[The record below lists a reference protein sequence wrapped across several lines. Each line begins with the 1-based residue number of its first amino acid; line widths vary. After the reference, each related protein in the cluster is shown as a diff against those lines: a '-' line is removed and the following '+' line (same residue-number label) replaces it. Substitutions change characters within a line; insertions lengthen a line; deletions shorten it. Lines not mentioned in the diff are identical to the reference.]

1 MRRPRFIVAAVVAVA
16 VIVGIAST
24 PATAGT
30 LFFQVTG
37 GNEVAVDFGTVS
49 FALSE
54 NADGDLFEVAPSFFA
69 FFDSVFVTLVSP
81 FVDQDV
87 DAVNGLTT
95 YSYGAGT
102 VTLDIAAH
110 RDDGESATGQAIL
123 PTLPFSFT
131 VCEGCDSVSGNGSA
145 NDFEIRFGNGLVDP
159 QLAALLRI
167 RPQLGPGVIDFGLED
182 IDGGPNSDIRTGFDH
197 RGAFPMQIEVVEAP
211 EPASAWL
218 MLTAGGALFLRR
230 RSRTA

>member
-1 MRRPRFIVAAVVAVA
+1 MRAPRFIAAATVAAT
-16 VIVGIAST
+16 IGIASA

-30 LFFQVTG
+30 LFFQVSG
-37 GNEVAVDFGTVS
+37 SPEVAVDFGTVS

-54 NADGDLFEVAPSFFA
+54 NADGDAFEVAPSFFV
-69 FFDSVFVTLVSP
+69 FFDSVFVTLTSP

-87 DAVNGLTT
+87 GAGFTT

-110 RDDGESATGQAIL
+110 RDDGQSATGQAIL

-131 VCEGCDSVSGNGSA
+131 VCEGCDSLSGGGLA
-145 NDFEIRFGNGLVDP
+145 GDFEIEFGNGLIDP

-167 RPQLGPGVIDFGLED
+167 EPQIGPGRIDFGLED
-182 IDGGPNSDIRTGFDH
+182 IDGDPASAVRTGFDH
-197 RGAFPMQIEVVEAP
+197 RGAAPMQIEVVEAP

-218 MLTAGGALFLRR
+218 LLTAGAAWFVRR
-230 RSRTA
+230 RPRNG